1 MPAFAPVT
9 SFSSSCLSGLWRC
22 RREPLLGV
30 CARPRSGPGRVS
42 AVVLRRPSCVPA
54 GLLSAAGVPRP
65 DAGAGALSE
74 GHGAGAPQTPVPEAG
89 GAAVLH
95 RSSHEAVPASLSARV
110 TEVKASRGCETCSG
124 ERKGTRG
131 PRPAD

>member
-22 RREPLLGV
+22 RREPLQGV

-95 RSSHEAVPASLSARV
+95 RSSHEAVPASLSAKSHGGESESRLRDLLGR
-110 TEVKASRGCETCSG
+110 TQGNPGTQAS
-124 ERKGTRG
+124 
-131 PRPAD
+131 